1 MNGLDI
7 IKDKLT
13 NISNK
18 PGIYQYLNSKNEII
32 YIGKAK
38 NLKKRIS
45 SYKNTSSLSN
55 RIQRMVYQ
63 INSIETITTK
73 TEVEAFLLES
83 NLIKKNKPKFN
94 IVLRDDKSLPYILI
108 TTKNKWPQILK
119 HRGKQKKIGV
129 YFGPYPSAGVVDKT
143 INSLQRAFLIRSCSD
158 SYFKARTRPC
168 LLHQIKKCSAP
179 CVKKIKEKNYLD
191 LSNQTILF
199 LKGKNKKI
207 QSNLN
212 YEMENY
218 SSKKFYE
225 KAASLRDRI
234 KALNQI
240 QEKQSINISSI
251 GDADIISIK
260 KKNYKACIQ
269 IFYFREGQN
278 LGGRYY
284 FPSHEENEKEEN
296 ILQSFIGQYY
306 SDKIV
311 TKLILINK
319 KVSER
324 SLLINALNKKSS
336 YKINIE
342 IPLKG
347 QKKIIVKDAEKN
359 AEKELDRKF
368 DEQKNNIFFLQKI
381 KIAFKLKKIPKTIE
395 IYDISHISGE
405 FAVGAMVS
413 FNKDGFIK
421 NNYRKFN
428 IKGKF
433 KRKDVISKGDDYSM
447 IYEVVNR
454 RLKKSSK
461 TISFP
466 DLMIIDGGKG
476 HFNTALNALKNCKL
490 EKKIE
495 LASIAKGKKRNE
507 GNETFYVK
515 GNKKIKFKT
524 NDKTLFFLQRLRDE
538 AHRFAI
544 TSHKTRR
551 SKISKSILDEI
562 EGIGPN
568 KKRDL
573 LKYFGSSEQIRLAQ
587 LIEIEK
593 VKGINKNT
601 AKKIYNFFHEN

>member
-7 IKDKLT
+7 IKNKLT

-73 TEVEAFLLES
+73 TEAEAFLLES

-129 YFGPYPSAGVVDKT
+129 YFGPYPSARVVDKT
-143 INSLQRAFLIRSCSD
+143 INSLQKAFLIRSCSD

-269 IFYFREGQN
+269 IFYFRGGQN

-284 FPSHEENEKEEN
+284 FPRHEENEKEEN

-319 KVSER
+319 KVPER

-476 HFNTALNALKNCKL
+476 HFNTTLNALKNCKL

-495 LASIAKGKKRNE
+495 LASIAKGEKRNE

-593 VKGINKNT
+593 VKGINKNI

>member
-7 IKDKLT
+7 IKNKLAS
-13 NISNK
+13 ISSS

-32 YIGKAK
+32 YVGKAK

-63 INSIETITTK
+63 INNIETITTK
-73 TEVEAFLLES
+73 TEAEAFLLES

-108 TTKNKWPQILK
+108 SLKNKWPQILK
-119 HRGKQKKIGV
+119 HRGKQKNIGI
-129 YFGPYPSAGVVDKT
+129 YFGPYPSAGSVDKT
-143 INSLQRAFLIRSCSD
+143 INSLQKAFLIRSCTD
-158 SYFKARTRPC
+158 SYFKTRRRAC
-168 LLHQIKKCSAP
+168 LLYQIKKCSAP
-179 CVKKIKEKNYLD
+179 CVKKINERDYSD
-191 LSNQTILF
+191 LSNQTISF

-207 QSNLN
+207 QSDLN
-212 YEMENY
+212 KKMEIY
-218 SSKKFYE
+218 SSKKNYE

-234 KALNQI
+234 RALNQI

-251 GDADIISIK
+251 GDADVISIK
-260 KKNYKACIQ
+260 KKNFKACVQ
-269 IFYFREGQN
+269 VFYFRGGNN

-284 FPSHEENEKEEN
+284 FPRHEEGEKEEN
-296 ILQSFIGQYY
+296 ILQSFLGQYY

-311 TKLILINK
+311 TKLILLNK
-319 KVSER
+319 KIPEKN
-324 SLLINALNKKSS
+324 LLISALNKKSG

-342 IPLKG
+342 IPIKG
-347 QKKIIVKDAEKN
+347 QKKIIVKNAEKN
-359 AEKELDRKF
+359 AEKELERKLN
-368 DEQKNNIFFLQKI
+368 EEKSNLLYMEKI
-381 KIAFKLKKIPKTIE
+381 KEAFGLNKILKTIE
-395 IYDISHISGE
+395 VYDISHISGE
-405 FAVGAMVS
+405 FAVGAMIS
-413 FNKDGFIK
+413 FNKDGFTK
-421 NNYRKFN
+421 SNYRKFN
-428 IKGKF
+428 IKGEF
-433 KRKDVISKGDDYSM
+433 KRKDTVLKGDDYSM
-447 IYEVVNR
+447 IYEVLNR
-454 RLKKSSK
+454 RLKKNSK
-461 TISFP
+461 KISFP
-466 DLMIIDGGKG
+466 DLIIIDGGKG
-476 HFNTALNALKNCKL
+476 HLSTASNVLNSLDL

-495 LASIAKGKKRNE
+495 LASIAKGQKRNE
-507 GNETFYVK
+507 GNETFYLK

-573 LKYFGSSEQIRLAQ
+573 LKYFGSSEQIKIAQ
-587 LIEIEK
+587 LSEIKK
-593 VKGINKNT
+593 VKGINKNI

>member
-1 MNGLDI
+1 MNGLNI
-7 IKDKLT
+7 IKSKLT

-18 PGIYQYLNSKNEII
+18 PGIYQYLNSKNKII

-55 RIQRMVYQ
+55 RIQRMVHQ

-73 TEVEAFLLES
+73 TEAEAFLLES
-83 NLIKKNKPKFN
+83 NLIKKVKPKFN

-119 HRGKQKKIGV
+119 HRGKQKKIGI
-129 YFGPYPSAGVVDKT
+129 YFGPYPSASIVDKT
-143 INSLQRAFLIRSCSD
+143 INSLQKSFLIRSCSD

-179 CVKKIKEKNYLD
+179 CVKKIKEKNYLN

-212 YEMENY
+212 YKMENY

-269 IFYFREGQN
+269 IFYFRGGHN

-284 FPSHEENEKEEN
+284 FPRHEENEKEEN
-296 ILQSFIGQYY
+296 ILQAFLGQYY
-306 SDKIV
+306 SDKII

-319 KVSER
+319 KVPEKN
-324 SLLINALNKKSS
+324 LLINSLNKKSG

-347 QKKIIVKDAEKN
+347 QKKIVVKDAEKN

-368 DEQKNNIFFLQKI
+368 NEQKNNIYFLQKI
-381 KIAFKLKKIPKTIE
+381 KVAFKLKKVPKTIE

-433 KRKDVISKGDDYSM
+433 KRKDIISKGDDYSM
-447 IYEVVNR
+447 IYEVINR
-454 RLKKSSK
+454 RLKKNSK

-466 DLMIIDGGKG
+466 YLMIIDGGKG
-476 HFNTALNALKNCKL
+476 HFNIALNALKKFNL
-490 EKKIE
+490 DKKIE
-495 LASIAKGKKRNE
+495 LVSMAKGKKRNK
-507 GNETFYVK
+507 GDETFYLK
-515 GNKKIKFKT
+515 ENNKKKFNI

-544 TSHKTRR
+544 TSHKVRR
-551 SKISKSILDEI
+551 AKISKSILDEI
-562 EGIGPN
+562 EGIGLI

-573 LKYFGSSEQIRLAQ
+573 LKYFGSSEQIKLAQ
-587 LIEIEK
+587 INQIEK
-593 VKGINKNT
+593 VKGINKNI

>member
-7 IKDKLT
+7 IKNKLT

-73 TEVEAFLLES
+73 TEAEAFLLEN

-129 YFGPYPSAGVVDKT
+129 YFGPYSSAGVVDKT

-269 IFYFREGQN
+269 IFYFRGGQN

-284 FPSHEENEKEEN
+284 FPRHEENEKEEN

-319 KVSER
+319 KVPER

-593 VKGINKNT
+593 VKGINKNI

>member
-7 IKDKLT
+7 IKNKLT
-13 NISNK
+13 NISEK

-45 SYKNTSSLSN
+45 NYKNTSSLSN

-63 INSIETITTK
+63 INNIETITTK
-73 TEVEAFLLES
+73 TEAEAFLLES
-83 NLIKKNKPKFN
+83 NLIKKNKPEFN

-108 TTKNKWPQILK
+108 TTKNKWPRILK
-119 HRGKQKKIGV
+119 HRGKQKKIGI
-129 YFGPYPSAGVVDKT
+129 YFGPYPSAGIVDKT
-143 INSLQRAFLIRSCSD
+143 INSLQKAFLIRSCSD
-158 SYFKARTRPC
+158 SFFKSRSRPC
-168 LLHQIKKCSAP
+168 LLYQIKKCSAP
-179 CVKKIKEKNYLD
+179 CVKKIEKKKYLE
-191 LSNQTILF
+191 LSNKTILF

-207 QSNLN
+207 QSSLN
-212 YEMENY
+212 SEMDNY
-218 SSKKFYE
+218 SSKKLYE
-225 KAASLRDRI
+225 KAAILRDRI

-251 GDADIISIK
+251 GDADIISIR
-260 KKNYKACIQ
+260 KKNFKACIQ
-269 IFYFREGQN
+269 IFYFRGGHN

-284 FPSHEENEKEEN
+284 FPRHDEDEKEEN
-296 ILQSFIGQYY
+296 ILQSFLGQYY
-306 SDKIV
+306 SDKII

-319 KVSER
+319 KIPEKN
-324 SLLINALNKKSS
+324 LLINALNKKSG

-342 IPLKG
+342 IPRKG
-347 QKKIIVKDAEKN
+347 QKKNIINDAEKN

-368 DEQKNNIFFLQKI
+368 KEQKNNIYFLQKI
-381 KIAFKLKKIPKTIE
+381 KTAFKLIKIPKTIE

-405 FAVGAMVS
+405 FAVGVMVS

-433 KRKDVISKGDDYSM
+433 KRKEIISKSDDYSM
-447 IYEVVNR
+447 IYEVLNR
-454 RLKKSSK
+454 RLKKNSK

-466 DLMIIDGGKG
+466 NLMIIDGGKG
-476 HFNTALNALKNCKL
+476 HLSTALNVLENFNL
-490 EKKIE
+490 EKKID
-495 LASIAKGKKRNE
+495 LISIAKGEKRNE
-507 GNETFYVK
+507 GNENFYVK

-551 SKISKSILDEI
+551 SKISKSILDEV

-587 LIEIEK
+587 ISEIEK
-593 VKGINKNT
+593 VKGINKNI

>member
-7 IKDKLT
+7 IKNKLT

-73 TEVEAFLLES
+73 TEAEAFLLES

-129 YFGPYPSAGVVDKT
+129 YFGPYPSARVVDKT

-336 YKINIE
+336 YKITIE

-476 HFNTALNALKNCKL
+476 HFNTTLNALKNCKL

-515 GNKKIKFKT
+515 ENKKIKFKT

-593 VKGINKNT
+593 VKGINKNI

>member
-7 IKDKLT
+7 LKNKLT

-18 PGIYQYLNSKNEII
+18 PGVYQYLNSKNEII

-38 NLKKRIS
+38 NLKKRVS
-45 SYKNTSSLSN
+45 NYKNTSSLSN
-55 RIQRMVYQ
+55 RIQRMVHQ

-73 TEVEAFLLES
+73 TEAEAFLLES

-108 TTKNKWPQILK
+108 TIKNKWPQILK
-119 HRGKQKKIGV
+119 HRGKQKIKGV
-129 YFGPYPSAGVVDKT
+129 YFGPYPSAGSVDKT
-143 INSLQRAFLIRSCSD
+143 INSLQKAFLIRSCSD
-158 SYFKARTRPC
+158 SFFKARTRAC

-179 CVKKIKEKNYLD
+179 CVKKIEEKKYLE
-191 LSNQTILF
+191 LSNKTILF

-207 QSNLN
+207 QSSLN
-212 YEMENY
+212 SEMKNY
-218 SSKKFYE
+218 SSKKVYE
-225 KAASLRDRI
+225 KAAILRDRI

-240 QEKQSINISSI
+240 QEKQSINISSL
-251 GDADIISIK
+251 GDADIISIR
-260 KKNYKACIQ
+260 KKNFKACIQ
-269 IFYFREGQN
+269 IFYFRAGQN

-284 FPSHEENEKEEN
+284 FPHHGEDEKEEN
-296 ILQSFIGQYY
+296 ILQSFLGQYY
-306 SDKIV
+306 SDKII

-319 KVSER
+319 KIPEKN
-324 SLLINALNKKSS
+324 LLINALNKKSG

-347 QKKIIVKDAEKN
+347 KKKNIINDAEKN

-368 DEQKNNIFFLQKI
+368 SEQKNNISFFQKI
-381 KIAFKLKKIPKTIE
+381 KNTFKLKKIPKTIE

-405 FAVGAMVS
+405 FAVGVMVS

-428 IKGKF
+428 IKNKF
-433 KRKDVISKGDDYSM
+433 KRKEMISKSDDYSM
-447 IYEVVNR
+447 IYEVLNR
-454 RLKKSSK
+454 RLKESSK
-461 TISFP
+461 TILFP
-466 DLMIIDGGKG
+466 DLIIIDGGKG
-476 HFNTALNALKNCKL
+476 HLSTALNVLKNLNL

-495 LASIAKGKKRNE
+495 LASIAKGENRNE
-507 GNETFYVK
+507 GNETFYIK
-515 GNKKIKFKT
+515 NNKKIKF
-524 NDKTLFFLQRLRDE
+524 NSDNKTLFFLQRLRDE

-544 TSHKTRR
+544 TSHRTRR

-573 LKYFGSSEQIRLAQ
+573 LKYFGSSEQIKLAQ
-587 LIEIEK
+587 LNEIEK
-593 VKGINKNT
+593 IKGINKNI

>member
-7 IKDKLT
+7 IKNKLT

-73 TEVEAFLLES
+73 TEAEAFLLES

-129 YFGPYPSAGVVDKT
+129 YFGPYSSAGVVDKT
-143 INSLQRAFLIRSCSD
+143 INSLQKAFLIRSCSD

-260 KKNYKACIQ
+260 KKNYKTCIQ

-476 HFNTALNALKNCKL
+476 HFNTTLNALKNCKL

-495 LASIAKGKKRNE
+495 LASIAKGEKRNE

-544 TSHKTRR
+544 ASHKTRR

-593 VKGINKNT
+593 VKGINKNI

>member
-7 IKDKLT
+7 IKNKLAS
-13 NISNK
+13 ISNS

-63 INSIETITTK
+63 INNIETITTK
-73 TEVEAFLLES
+73 TEAEAFLLES

-108 TTKNKWPQILK
+108 SLKNKWPQILK
-119 HRGKQKKIGV
+119 HRGKQKNIGI
-129 YFGPYPSAGVVDKT
+129 YFGPYPSAGSVDKT
-143 INSLQRAFLIRSCSD
+143 INSLQKAFLIRSCTD
-158 SYFKARTRPC
+158 SYFKTRRRAC
-168 LLHQIKKCSAP
+168 LLYQIKKCSAP
-179 CVKKIKEKNYLD
+179 CVKKINERDYSD
-191 LSNQTILF
+191 LSNQTISF

-207 QSNLN
+207 QSDLN
-212 YEMENY
+212 KKMEIY
-218 SSKKFYE
+218 SSKKNYE

-234 KALNQI
+234 RALNQI

-251 GDADIISIK
+251 GDADVISIK
-260 KKNYKACIQ
+260 KKNFKACVQ
-269 IFYFREGQN
+269 VFYFRGGNN

-284 FPSHEENEKEEN
+284 FPRHEESEKEEN
-296 ILQSFIGQYY
+296 ILQSFLGQYY

-311 TKLILINK
+311 TKLILLNK
-319 KVSER
+319 KIPEKN
-324 SLLINALNKKSS
+324 LLISALNKKSG

-342 IPLKG
+342 IPIKG
-347 QKKIIVKDAEKN
+347 QKKIIVKNAEKN
-359 AEKELDRKF
+359 AEKELERKLN
-368 DEQKNNIFFLQKI
+368 EEKSNLLYMEKI
-381 KIAFKLKKIPKTIE
+381 KEAFGLNKILKTIE
-395 IYDISHISGE
+395 VYDISHISGE
-405 FAVGAMVS
+405 FAVGAMIS
-413 FNKDGFIK
+413 FNKDGFTK

-428 IKGKF
+428 IKGEF
-433 KRKDVISKGDDYSM
+433 KRKNTVLKGDDYSM
-447 IYEVVNR
+447 IYEVLNR
-454 RLKKSSK
+454 RLKKNSK
-461 TISFP
+461 KISFP
-466 DLMIIDGGKG
+466 DLIIIDGGKG
-476 HFNTALNALKNCKL
+476 HLSTASNVLNSLDL

-495 LASIAKGKKRNE
+495 LASIAKGQKRNE
-507 GNETFYVK
+507 GNETFYLK

-573 LKYFGSSEQIRLAQ
+573 LKYFGSSEQIKIAQ
-587 LIEIEK
+587 LSEIKK
-593 VKGINKNT
+593 VKGINKNI

>member
-7 IKDKLT
+7 IKNKLT

-73 TEVEAFLLES
+73 TEAEAFLLES

-129 YFGPYPSAGVVDKT
+129 YFGPYPSAGIVDKT
-143 INSLQRAFLIRSCSD
+143 INSLQKAFLIRSCSD

-269 IFYFREGQN
+269 IFYFRGGQN

-284 FPSHEENEKEEN
+284 FPRHEENEKEEN

-319 KVSER
+319 KVPER

-476 HFNTALNALKNCKL
+476 HFNTTLNALKNCNL

-593 VKGINKNT
+593 VKGINKNI

>member
-7 IKDKLT
+7 IKNKLT

-143 INSLQRAFLIRSCSD
+143 INSLQKAFLIRSCSD

-269 IFYFREGQN
+269 IFYFRGGQN

-476 HFNTALNALKNCKL
+476 HFNTALNALKNFNL

-495 LASIAKGKKRNE
+495 LASIAKGEKRNE

-515 GNKKIKFKT
+515 ENKKIKFKT

-587 LIEIEK
+587 FIEIEK
-593 VKGINKNT
+593 VKGINKNI

>member
-7 IKDKLT
+7 IKNKLT

-73 TEVEAFLLES
+73 TEAEAFLLES

-129 YFGPYPSAGVVDKT
+129 YFGPYPSARVVDKT

-336 YKINIE
+336 YKITIE

-476 HFNTALNALKNCKL
+476 HFNTTLNALKNCKL

>member
-7 IKDKLT
+7 IKNKLT

-73 TEVEAFLLES
+73 TEAEAFLLES

-269 IFYFREGQN
+269 IFYFRGGQN

-284 FPSHEENEKEEN
+284 FPRHEENEKEEN

-319 KVSER
+319 KVPER

-476 HFNTALNALKNCKL
+476 HFNTTLNALKNCNL

-593 VKGINKNT
+593 VKGINKNI

>member
-7 IKDKLT
+7 IKNKLT

-119 HRGKQKKIGV
+119 HRGKKKKIGV

-212 YEMENY
+212 YEMKNY

-269 IFYFREGQN
+269 IFYFRGGQN

-284 FPSHEENEKEEN
+284 FPLHEENEKEEN

-319 KVSER
+319 KVPER

-593 VKGINKNT
+593 VKGINKNI

>member
-7 IKDKLT
+7 IKNKLAS
-13 NISNK
+13 ISNS

-63 INSIETITTK
+63 INNIETITTK
-73 TEVEAFLLES
+73 TEAEAFLLES

-108 TTKNKWPQILK
+108 SSKNKWPQILK
-119 HRGKQKKIGV
+119 HRGKQKNIGI
-129 YFGPYPSAGVVDKT
+129 YFGPYPSAGSVDKT
-143 INSLQRAFLIRSCSD
+143 INSLQKAFLIRSCTD
-158 SYFKARTRPC
+158 SYFKARNRAC
-168 LLHQIKKCSAP
+168 LLYQIKKCSAP
-179 CVKKIKEKNYLD
+179 CVKKINEKDYSD
-191 LSNQTILF
+191 LFNQTISF

-207 QSNLN
+207 QSDLN
-212 YEMENY
+212 NQMKIY
-218 SSKKFYE
+218 SSKKNYE

-234 KALNQI
+234 RALNQI

-251 GDADIISIK
+251 GDADVISIK
-260 KKNYKACIQ
+260 KMNFKACVQ
-269 IFYFREGQN
+269 VFYFRGGNN

-284 FPSHEENEKEEN
+284 FPRHEESEKEEN
-296 ILQSFIGQYY
+296 ILQSFLGQYY

-311 TKLILINK
+311 TKLILLNK
-319 KVSER
+319 EIPER
-324 SLLINALNKKSS
+324 NLLINALKKKSG

-347 QKKIIVKDAEKN
+347 QKKIIVKNAEKN
-359 AEKELDRKF
+359 AEKELERKF
-368 DEQKNNIFFLQKI
+368 NEEKNNLLYMKKI
-381 KIAFKLKKIPKTIE
+381 KVVFGLNKIPKTIE
-395 IYDISHISGE
+395 VYDISHISGE
-405 FAVGAMVS
+405 FAVGAMIS

-428 IKGKF
+428 IKGEF
-433 KRKDVISKGDDYSM
+433 KRKDTVLKGDDYSM
-447 IYEVVNR
+447 IYEVLNR
-454 RLKKSSK
+454 RLKKNSK
-461 TISFP
+461 KISFP

-476 HFNTALNALKNCKL
+476 HLNTASNVLNSLDL

-495 LASIAKGKKRNE
+495 LASIAKGEKRNK
-507 GNETFYVK
+507 GNETFYFK

-573 LKYFGSSEQIRLAQ
+573 LKHFGSSEQIKLAP
-587 LIEIEK
+587 LSKIKK
-593 VKGINKNT
+593 VKGINKNV

>member
-7 IKDKLT
+7 LKNKLT

-18 PGIYQYLNSKNEII
+18 PGVYQYLNSKNEII

-38 NLKKRIS
+38 NLKKRVS
-45 SYKNTSSLSN
+45 NYKNTSSLSN
-55 RIQRMVYQ
+55 RIQRMVHQ

-73 TEVEAFLLES
+73 TEAEAFLLES

-108 TTKNKWPQILK
+108 TIKNKWPQILK
-119 HRGKQKKIGV
+119 HRGKQKIKGV
-129 YFGPYPSAGVVDKT
+129 YFGPYPSAGSVDKT
-143 INSLQRAFLIRSCSD
+143 INSLQKAFLIRSCSD
-158 SYFKARTRPC
+158 SFFKARTRAC

-179 CVKKIKEKNYLD
+179 CVKKIEEKKYLE
-191 LSNQTILF
+191 LSNKTILF

-212 YEMENY
+212 SEMENY
-218 SSKKFYE
+218 SSKKLYE
-225 KAASLRDRI
+225 KAAILRDRI

-240 QEKQSINISSI
+240 QEKQSINISSL
-251 GDADIISIK
+251 GDADIISIR
-260 KKNYKACIQ
+260 KKNFKACIQ
-269 IFYFREGQN
+269 IFYFRAGQN

-284 FPSHEENEKEEN
+284 FPHHGEDEKEEN
-296 ILQSFIGQYY
+296 ILQSFLGQYY
-306 SDKIV
+306 SDKII

-319 KVSER
+319 KIPEKN
-324 SLLINALNKKSS
+324 LLINALNKKSG

-347 QKKIIVKDAEKN
+347 KKKNIINDAEKN

-368 DEQKNNIFFLQKI
+368 SEQKNNISFFQKI
-381 KIAFKLKKIPKTIE
+381 KNTFKLKKIPKTIE

-405 FAVGAMVS
+405 FAVGVMVS

-428 IKGKF
+428 IKNKF
-433 KRKDVISKGDDYSM
+433 KRKEMISKGDDYSM
-447 IYEVVNR
+447 IYEVLNR
-454 RLKKSSK
+454 RLKESSK
-461 TISFP
+461 TILFP
-466 DLMIIDGGKG
+466 DLIIIDGGKG
-476 HFNTALNALKNCKL
+476 HLSTALNVLENLNL

-495 LASIAKGKKRNE
+495 LASIAKGENRNE
-507 GNETFYVK
+507 GNETFYIK
-515 GNKKIKFKT
+515 NNKKIKF
-524 NDKTLFFLQRLRDE
+524 NSDNKTLFFLQRLRDE

-544 TSHKTRR
+544 TSHRTRR

-573 LKYFGSSEQIRLAQ
+573 LKYFGSSEQIKLAQ
-587 LIEIEK
+587 LNEIEK
-593 VKGINKNT
+593 IKGINKNI

>member
-7 IKDKLT
+7 IKNKLT

-73 TEVEAFLLES
+73 TEAEAFLLES

-129 YFGPYPSAGVVDKT
+129 YFGPYPSARVVDKT

-319 KVSER
+319 KVPER

-515 GNKKIKFKT
+515 ENKKIKFKT

-593 VKGINKNT
+593 VKGINKNI

>member
-7 IKDKLT
+7 LKNKLT

-18 PGIYQYLNSKNEII
+18 PGVYQYLNSKNEII

-38 NLKKRIS
+38 NLKKRVS
-45 SYKNTSSLSN
+45 NYKNTSSLSN
-55 RIQRMVYQ
+55 RIQRMVHQ

-73 TEVEAFLLES
+73 TEAEAFLLES

-108 TTKNKWPQILK
+108 TIKNKWPQILK
-119 HRGKQKKIGV
+119 HRGKQKIKGV
-129 YFGPYPSAGVVDKT
+129 YFGPYPSAGSVDKT
-143 INSLQRAFLIRSCSD
+143 INSLQKAFLIRSCSD
-158 SYFKARTRPC
+158 SFFKARTRAC

-179 CVKKIKEKNYLD
+179 CVKKIEEKKYLE
-191 LSNQTILF
+191 LSNKTILF

-207 QSNLN
+207 QSSLN
-212 YEMENY
+212 SEMKNY
-218 SSKKFYE
+218 SSKKVYE
-225 KAASLRDRI
+225 KAAILRDRI

-240 QEKQSINISSI
+240 QEKQSINISSL
-251 GDADIISIK
+251 GDADIISIR
-260 KKNYKACIQ
+260 KKNFKACIQ
-269 IFYFREGQN
+269 IFYFRAGQN

-284 FPSHEENEKEEN
+284 FPHHGEDEKEEN
-296 ILQSFIGQYY
+296 ILQSFLGQYY
-306 SDKIV
+306 SDKII

-319 KVSER
+319 KIPEKN
-324 SLLINALNKKSS
+324 LLINALNKKSG

-347 QKKIIVKDAEKN
+347 KKKNIINDAEKN

-368 DEQKNNIFFLQKI
+368 SEQKNNISFFQKI
-381 KIAFKLKKIPKTIE
+381 KNTFKLKKIPKTIE

-405 FAVGAMVS
+405 FAVGVMVS

-428 IKGKF
+428 IKNKF
-433 KRKDVISKGDDYSM
+433 KRKEMISKGDDYSM
-447 IYEVVNR
+447 IYEVLNR
-454 RLKKSSK
+454 RLKESSK
-461 TISFP
+461 TILFP
-466 DLMIIDGGKG
+466 DLIIIDGGKG
-476 HFNTALNALKNCKL
+476 HLSTALNVLENLNL

-495 LASIAKGKKRNE
+495 LASIAKGENRNE
-507 GNETFYVK
+507 GNETFYIK
-515 GNKKIKFKT
+515 NNKKIKF
-524 NDKTLFFLQRLRDE
+524 NSDNKTLFFLQRLRDE

-544 TSHKTRR
+544 TSHRTRR

-573 LKYFGSSEQIRLAQ
+573 LKYFGSSEQIKLAQ
-587 LIEIEK
+587 LNEIEK
-593 VKGINKNT
+593 IKGINKNI

>member
-7 IKDKLT
+7 IKNKLT

-55 RIQRMVYQ
+55 RVQRMVYQ

-73 TEVEAFLLES
+73 TEAEAFLLES

-143 INSLQRAFLIRSCSD
+143 INSLQKAFLIRSCSD

-191 LSNQTILF
+191 ISNQTILF

-269 IFYFREGQN
+269 IFYFRGGQN

-284 FPSHEENEKEEN
+284 FPNHEKNEKEEN

-319 KVSER
+319 KVPER

-476 HFNTALNALKNCKL
+476 HFNTTLNALKNCKL

-495 LASIAKGKKRNE
+495 LASIAKGEKRNE

-593 VKGINKNT
+593 VKGINKNI

>member
-7 IKDKLT
+7 IKNKLT

-73 TEVEAFLLES
+73 TEAEAFLLES

-108 TTKNKWPQILK
+108 TTKKKWPQILK

-143 INSLQRAFLIRSCSD
+143 INSLQKAFLIRSCSD

-260 KKNYKACIQ
+260 KKNYK
-269 IFYFREGQN
+269 FR
-278 LGGRYY
+278 L
-284 FPSHEENEKEEN
+284 
-296 ILQSFIGQYY
+296 
-306 SDKIV
+306 
-311 TKLILINK
+311 
-319 KVSER
+319 
-324 SLLINALNKKSS
+324 
-336 YKINIE
+336 
-342 IPLKG
+342 
-347 QKKIIVKDAEKN
+347 
-359 AEKELDRKF
+359 
-368 DEQKNNIFFLQKI
+368 
-381 KIAFKLKKIPKTIE
+381 
-395 IYDISHISGE
+395 
-405 FAVGAMVS
+405 
-413 FNKDGFIK
+413 
-421 NNYRKFN
+421 
-428 IKGKF
+428 
-433 KRKDVISKGDDYSM
+433 
-447 IYEVVNR
+447 
-454 RLKKSSK
+454 
-461 TISFP
+461 
-466 DLMIIDGGKG
+466 
-476 HFNTALNALKNCKL
+476 
-490 EKKIE
+490 
-495 LASIAKGKKRNE
+495 
-507 GNETFYVK
+507 
-515 GNKKIKFKT
+515 
-524 NDKTLFFLQRLRDE
+524 
-538 AHRFAI
+538 
-544 TSHKTRR
+544 
-551 SKISKSILDEI
+551 
-562 EGIGPN
+562 
-568 KKRDL
+568 
-573 LKYFGSSEQIRLAQ
+573 
-587 LIEIEK
+587 
-593 VKGINKNT
+593 
-601 AKKIYNFFHEN
+601 

>member
-7 IKDKLT
+7 IKNKLT

-73 TEVEAFLLES
+73 TEAEAFLLES

-129 YFGPYPSAGVVDKT
+129 YFGPYPSARVVDKT

-269 IFYFREGQN
+269 IFYFRGGQN

-284 FPSHEENEKEEN
+284 FPRHEENEKEEN

-336 YKINIE
+336 YRITIE

>member
-7 IKDKLT
+7 IKNKLT
-13 NISNK
+13 NISEK

-45 SYKNTSSLSN
+45 NYKNTSSLSN

-63 INSIETITTK
+63 INNIETITTK
-73 TEVEAFLLES
+73 TEAEAFLLES
-83 NLIKKNKPKFN
+83 NLIKKNKPEFN

-108 TTKNKWPQILK
+108 TTKNKWPRILK
-119 HRGKQKKIGV
+119 YRGKQKKIGI
-129 YFGPYPSAGVVDKT
+129 YFGPYPSAGIVDKT
-143 INSLQRAFLIRSCSD
+143 INSLQKAFLIRSCSD
-158 SYFKARTRPC
+158 SFFKSRSRPC
-168 LLHQIKKCSAP
+168 LLYQIKKCSAP
-179 CVKKIKEKNYLD
+179 CVKKIEKKKYLE
-191 LSNQTILF
+191 LSNKTILF

-207 QSNLN
+207 QSSLN
-212 YEMENY
+212 SEMDNY
-218 SSKKFYE
+218 SSKKLYE
-225 KAASLRDRI
+225 KAAILRDRI

-251 GDADIISIK
+251 GDADIISIR
-260 KKNYKACIQ
+260 KKNFKACIQ
-269 IFYFREGQN
+269 IFYFRGGHN

-284 FPSHEENEKEEN
+284 FPRHDEDEKEEN
-296 ILQSFIGQYY
+296 ILQSFLGQYY
-306 SDKIV
+306 SDKII

-319 KVSER
+319 KIPEKN
-324 SLLINALNKKSS
+324 LLINALNKKSG

-347 QKKIIVKDAEKN
+347 QKKNIINDAEKN

-368 DEQKNNIFFLQKI
+368 KEQKNNIYFLQKI
-381 KIAFKLKKIPKTIE
+381 KTAFKLKKIPKTIE

-405 FAVGAMVS
+405 FAVGVMVS

-433 KRKDVISKGDDYSM
+433 KRKEIISKSDDYSM
-447 IYEVVNR
+447 IYEVLNR
-454 RLKKSSK
+454 RLKKNSK

-466 DLMIIDGGKG
+466 NLMIIDGGKG
-476 HFNTALNALKNCKL
+476 HLSTALNVLENFNL
-490 EKKIE
+490 EKKID
-495 LASIAKGKKRNE
+495 LISIAKGEKRNE
-507 GNETFYVK
+507 GNENFYVK

-551 SKISKSILDEI
+551 SKISKSILDEV

-587 LIEIEK
+587 ISEIEK
-593 VKGINKNT
+593 VKGINKNI

>member
-7 IKDKLT
+7 IKNKLT

-119 HRGKQKKIGV
+119 HRGKQKKIGI
-129 YFGPYPSAGVVDKT
+129 YFGPYSSAGVVDKT

-336 YKINIE
+336 YKITIE

-495 LASIAKGKKRNE
+495 LASIAKGEKRNE

-515 GNKKIKFKT
+515 ENKKIKFKT

-593 VKGINKNT
+593 VKGINKNI

>member
-7 IKDKLT
+7 IKNKLT

-143 INSLQRAFLIRSCSD
+143 INSLQKVFLIRSCSD

-269 IFYFREGQN
+269 IFYFRGGQN

-284 FPSHEENEKEEN
+284 FPRHEENEKEEN

-336 YKINIE
+336 YKITIE

-476 HFNTALNALKNCKL
+476 HFNTTLNALKNCKL

-593 VKGINKNT
+593 VKGINKNI

>member
-7 IKDKLT
+7 IKNKLT

-143 INSLQRAFLIRSCSD
+143 INSLQKVFLIRSCSD

-260 KKNYKACIQ
+260 KKNYKTCVQ
-269 IFYFREGQN
+269 IFYFRGGQN

-284 FPSHEENEKEEN
+284 FPRHEENEKEEN

-319 KVSER
+319 KVPER

-476 HFNTALNALKNCKL
+476 HFNTTLNALKNCNL

-507 GNETFYVK
+507 GNETFYIK

>member
-7 IKDKLT
+7 IKNKLT

-73 TEVEAFLLES
+73 TEAEAFLLES

-269 IFYFREGQN
+269 IFYFRGGQN

-284 FPSHEENEKEEN
+284 FPRHEENEKEEN

-336 YKINIE
+336 YKITIE

-476 HFNTALNALKNCKL
+476 HFNTTLNALKNCKL

-593 VKGINKNT
+593 VKGINKNI

>member
-7 IKDKLT
+7 IKNKLT

-73 TEVEAFLLES
+73 TEAEAFLLES

-129 YFGPYPSAGVVDKT
+129 YFGPYPSARVVDKT

-269 IFYFREGQN
+269 IFYFRGGQN

-284 FPSHEENEKEEN
+284 FPRHEENEKEEN

-319 KVSER
+319 KVPER

-476 HFNTALNALKNCKL
+476 HFNTTLNALKNCNL

-593 VKGINKNT
+593 VKGINKNI

>member
-7 IKDKLT
+7 IKNKLENIT
-13 NISNK
+13 NR

-45 SYKNTSSLSN
+45 SYKNSSSLSN

-63 INSIETITTK
+63 INNIETITTK
-73 TEVEAFLLES
+73 TEAEAFLLES
-83 NLIKKNKPKFN
+83 NLIKKFKPKFN

-108 TTKNKWPQILK
+108 STKNKWPQILK
-119 HRGKQKKIGV
+119 HRGRQKNIGT
-129 YFGPYPSAGVVDKT
+129 YFGPYPSAGAVDKT
-143 INSLQRAFLIRSCSD
+143 INSLQKAFLIRSCTD
-158 SYFKARTRPC
+158 SFFKARNRAC
-168 LLHQIKKCSAP
+168 LLYQIKKCSAP
-179 CVKKIKEKNYLD
+179 CVKKINENDYLD

-212 YEMENY
+212 NKMRVY
-218 SSKKFYE
+218 SLKKKYE
-225 KAASLRDRI
+225 KAADLRDRI

-240 QEKQSINISSI
+240 QEKQSINISYI
-251 GDADIISIK
+251 GDADVISIK
-260 KKNYKACIQ
+260 KKNFKACIQ
-269 IFYFREGQN
+269 VFYFRGGNN

-284 FPSHEENEKEEN
+284 FPRHEENEKEEN
-296 ILQSFIGQYY
+296 ILQSFLGQYY

-319 KVSER
+319 KIPEKK
-324 SLLINALNKKSS
+324 LLINALNKKSG

-342 IPLKG
+342 TPLKG
-347 QKKIIVKDAEKN
+347 QKKIVLKNAEKN
-359 AEKELDRKF
+359 AEKELDKKF
-368 DEQKNNIFFLQKI
+368 DEQKNNLSFLKKI
-381 KIAFKLKKIPKTIE
+381 KFVFKLKKIPKTIE

-413 FNKDGFIK
+413 FNKNGFIK

-428 IKGKF
+428 IKGTF
-433 KRKDVISKGDDYSM
+433 KRKKILSKSDDYSS
-447 IYEVVNR
+447 IYEVLNR
-454 RLKKSSK
+454 RLKKDSK
-461 TISFP
+461 TILNP

-476 HFNTALNALKNCKL
+476 HFNTALNILKNLNL

-495 LASIAKGKKRNE
+495 LASIAKGENRNE
-507 GNETFYVK
+507 GNENFYI
-515 GNKKIKFKT
+515 NNDNKIKFNS

-544 TSHKTRR
+544 TSHRTRR
-551 SKISKSILDEI
+551 SKINKSILDEI

-573 LKYFGSSEQIRLAQ
+573 LKYFGSSEQIKIAN
-587 LIEIEK
+587 INEIQK
-593 VKGINKNT
+593 VKGINKNV